1 MPGLVLELQRDCL
14 NPKSDTSDL
23 LRKALVVSRKLK
35 LPGIQEWVN
44 HELQGY
50 AAGVEIPDYRM
61 MNGTLKAK
69 NPFHGWIPFVFQ
81 DPEFAEKTSML
92 PVNSGIK
99 ELEDV
104 VTNRSSNGLIMTLP
118 KQMESALMRLM
129 SVPLPIALHISPS
142 AVTSIFDKVRNR
154 ILEWSL
160 ELEAQGIT
168 GDNYSFTEPEK
179 MAAQNSYNI
188 VNNIGAMH
196 NSQLQQVSDGSHQVQ
211 NNSIPLADL
220 TSFADALLS
229 RCQDLGLN
237 QDELDELQS
246 DVSTI
251 KAQLASPKPKSGVI
265 RSLLT
270 SVKSILEGAAGNV
283 LASTYAAQA
292 GALLSMTPI

>member
-14 NPKSDTSDL
+14 DPKSETSDL
-23 LRKALVVSRKLK
+23 LRKALVVSRKLA
-35 LPGIQEWVN
+35 LPGIQDWVN

-50 AAGVEIPDYRM
+50 PAGVEIPKYRTIH
-61 MNGTLKAK
+61 GIAKLK
-69 NPFHGWIPFVFQ
+69 NEYNGWIPFMVPDAKLSKRLSTRQ
-81 DPEFAEKTSML
+81 MR
-92 PVNSGIK
+92 SGLR
-99 ELEDV
+99 ELEEII
-104 VTNRSSNGLIMTLP
+104 SSRGNNEIFIHYPPGVELELIKLLP
-118 KQMESALMRLM
+118 A
-129 SVPLPIALHISPS
+129 PGPIALQVSPS
-142 AVTSIFDKVRNR
+142 SFVAIFESIRNK
-154 ILEWSL
+154 ILEWALDL
-160 ELEAQGIT
+160 ESQGIT
-168 GDNYSFTEPEK
+168 GNNYSFTGSEK
-179 MAAQNSYNI
+179 VAAQNSYNI

-211 NNSIPLADL
+211 NNSVPLADL

-229 RCQDLGLN
+229 QGQDLGLD

-270 SVKSILEGAAGNV
+270 SVKSALEGAAGNV

-292 GALLSMTPI
+292 GALLAMIPA

>member
-14 NPKSDTSDL
+14 NPKSETSDL

-50 AAGVEIPDYRM
+50 TNGAEIPQYRM
-61 MNGTLKAK
+61 MHGSVKAK
-69 NPFHGWIPFVFQ
+69 NPYHGWVPLMIEDSKLSDLVS
-81 DPEFAEKTSML
+81 KL

-99 ELEDV
+99 ELEDLV
-104 VTNRSSNGLIMTLP
+104 QNRADNGLIMTYP
-118 KQMESALMRLM
+118 KGAEATLMRM
-129 SVPLPIALHISPS
+129 LPMALPVALHISPS
-142 AVTSIFDKVRNR
+142 AVASIFDVVRNR

-160 ELEAQGIT
+160 ELEDQGIT
-168 GDNYSFTEPEK
+168 GDDYSFTEPEK
-179 MAAQNSYNI
+179 MAALNSYNI

-211 NNSIPLADL
+211 NNLIPLNDL
-220 TSFADALLS
+220 AVFADTLLS
-229 RCQDLGLN
+229 RCQDLGLG

-251 KAQLASPKPKSGVI
+251 KAQLASPKPKSSVI
-265 RSLLT
+265 RSMLT
-270 SVKSILEGAAGNV
+270 SLKSVLEGAAGNV

-292 GALLSMTPI
+292 GALLTMIPV